1 MKSMKKY
8 SILIFLTILLA
19 SCTKEAEPQP
29 KYYLSGSYIATA
41 GALLPI
47 GQNVLFKSRYLY
59 FSDMGIPYTMDA
71 DSIYFHNDAMP
82 DNWHYQRYA
91 WGVIVNTETDTA
103 VLLKS
108 V

>member
-1 MKSMKKY
+1 MKHT
-8 SILIFLTILLA
+8 ILILAFMLA

-29 KYYLSGSYIATA
+29 QYYLSGSYIATA
-41 GALLPI
+41 GELLPT

-82 DNWHYQRYA
+82 DNWHYQRYV
-91 WGVIVNTETDTA
+91 WGVIVNTAKDTSI
-103 VLLKS
+103 LLKS